1 VAAAITTGAAALM
14 LQWGIVDGNYP
25 LLNNLRVRS
34 FLVQGCARD
43 ANAIYPNDQWGYGRL
58 DLMQTFSILRG

>member
-1 VAAAITTGAAALM
+1 M

-25 LLNNLRVRS
+25 TLNNLRIRS

-43 ANAIYPNDQWGYGRL
+43 ANVSYPNDQWGYGRL
-58 DLMQTFSILRG
+58 DLMQTFNILRG